1 MKIITEQQRAQL
13 LLNGS
18 RENREKDHFPVVKLF
33 VPGTGCTWLLTEIDP
48 DCPDLAFGLC
58 DLGMGFPELGYVD
71 LEEIS
76 TVKNRFGL
84 CVEADFYFKAKFPLS
99 VYTQAAYAHEHIVE
113 VEPILNRF
121 VPKPSL

>member
-1 MKIITEQQRAQL
+1 MKIITAQQREQL

-33 VPGTGCTWLLTEIDP
+33 MPGTGCTWLLTELEPEQPTI
-48 DCPDLAFGLC
+48 AFGLC

-76 TVKNRFGL
+76 TVKSRFGL
-84 CVEADFYFKAKFPLS
+84 GIEADQFFKAKFPIS

-113 VEPILNRF
+113 VEPILNQF
-121 VPKPSL
+121 ALKL